1 MGRLEYQKNNFCTR
15 NQGRSYLYKLGQ
27 EGLEIGTGSQ
37 ATWGRRTI
45 DKLSLQLLEIS
56 ES

>member
-1 MGRLEYQKNNFCTR
+1 MGCLEYKKNNFCTR